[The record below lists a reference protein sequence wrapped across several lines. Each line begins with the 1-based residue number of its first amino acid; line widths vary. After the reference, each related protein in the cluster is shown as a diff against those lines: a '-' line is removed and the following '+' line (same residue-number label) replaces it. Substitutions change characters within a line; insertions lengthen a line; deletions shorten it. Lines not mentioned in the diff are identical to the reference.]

1 MNQTE
6 LARRNPGFR
15 SEKRILAIDP
25 ISRGFG
31 FAVLEGPRR
40 LIDWGVVHVQTD
52 KLRGCLRRID
62 ELVGRYSPQILVT
75 EDFNTKG
82 SRRRVRV
89 RELVDEIHQQSPEW
103 HCFYRAVS
111 RMQVRRTIRQSE
123 RATKYEIALSLIE
136 QFPELRPRLPKPR
149 KPWMSEDA
157 RMAIFDALAFGLT
170 YLRTKQ

>member
-1 MNQTE
+1 MNQTD
-6 LARRNPGFR
+6 LARLNPGTR

-31 FAVLEGPRR
+31 FAVLEGSRR
-40 LIDWGVVHVQTD
+40 LIDWGVIHVQTD

-62 ELVGRYSPQILVT
+62 ELVGRYRPLIIVT
-75 EDFNTKG
+75 EDTNSKG
-82 SRRRVRV
+82 SRRGVRV
-89 RELVDEIHQQSPEW
+89 RELVDEIRRQSPEW
-103 HCFYRAVS
+103 HSFCRAVS
-111 RMQVRRTIRQSE
+111 RIQVRRTIRQSE

-136 QFPELRPRLPKPR
+136 DFPELRPRLPKPR

-170 YLRTKQ
+170 YLRLKE